1 MSNSMSNWVI
11 FLTIVHTVLSM
22 TALLLG
28 LWAVCQRAFGE
39 RRDARE
45 TAFLDTAAA
54 ATISGFLLPFHGVTP
69 AIAVGMVSCSVL
81 IATLVARANL
91 AKPTRGWWVT
101 FVVGVVLSEYL
112 LCFVAV
118 AQAFGKIPALHRLAP
133 TLKEPPFGMA
143 QAIVLIIFLILAAS
157 SVRRSSLDKPVSN
170 A

>member
-1 MSNSMSNWVI
+1 MNNWVI
-11 FLTIVHTVLSM
+11 FLTIVHTALSV
-22 TALLLG
+22 TALLVG

-54 ATISGFLLPFHGVTP
+54 AMISGFLLPFHGVTP
-69 AIAVGMVSCSVL
+69 AIVVGMVSSLVL
-81 IATLVARANL
+81 IATLVSRASL
-91 AKPTRGWWVT
+91 AKSTRGWWVA

-133 TLKEPPFGMA
+133 TLKEPPFEMA
-143 QAIVLIIFLILAAS
+143 QAVVLVIFIILAVS